1 MPEPASPET
10 DFPAAE
16 LLELVEVIEPRQD
29 EEVRSSTGAYLGEI
43 GLIALLDACD
53 EQRLGAAVQAGDAE
67 ARRQLIEA
75 NLRLVVAVARHYVG
89 RGVPLL
95 DLIEEGN
102 LGLIRAVEK
111 FDPSRGLRFSTYAT
125 WWIREAVQRA
135 LMQQGRTV
143 RLPAQVLRE
152 LARVLRARRE
162 FTAAR
167 GRYPT
172 VEELSLAT
180 GKPAA
185 EVAELFSHTEAIR
198 SLDAPLSEDDDR
210 ALVEQVAQA
219 EPEAG
224 AQGAY
229 AELAGGR
236 LPDWLAKL
244 TPRQRLVLERRYGLS
259 GEPAQTLAE
268 IAAELGLTRERVRQ
282 IKVGA
287 LARLRRIGE
296 SEGVGGG

>member
-29 EEVRSSTGAYLGEI
+29 EEVRSSTGAYLSEI

-53 EQRLGAAVQAGDAE
+53 EQRLGAAVQAGDGA

-111 FDPSRGLRFSTYAT
+111 FDPTRGLRFSTYAT

-143 RLPAQVLRE
+143 RLPACRSISC
-152 LARVLRARRE
+152 
-162 FTAAR
+162 
-167 GRYPT
+167 GRT
-172 VEELSLAT
+172 
-180 GKPAA
+180 
-185 EVAELFSHTEAIR
+185 
-198 SLDAPLSEDDDR
+198 
-210 ALVEQVAQA
+210 
-219 EPEAG
+219 
-224 AQGAY
+224 
-229 AELAGGR
+229 
-236 LPDWLAKL
+236 
-244 TPRQRLVLERRYGLS
+244 
-259 GEPAQTLAE
+259 
-268 IAAELGLTRERVRQ
+268 
-282 IKVGA
+282 
-287 LARLRRIGE
+287 
-296 SEGVGGG
+296 